1 MLRTLSGRAE
11 GAAKNRQS
19 ADLVPTGQ
27 GVIFGAV
34 TGGVCRIEVLGPLV
48 LERDG
53 RALPLPTGHQRSLL
67 ALLVLGAG
75 VPVSRDRLIDEL
87 WGEHPPS
94 SAVSAMHVHLSK
106 LRVLLDGLLVREP
119 AGYALQPG
127 SFELDVWRF
136 DSLVEQAR
144 DDPGRAAALLTE
156 ALGLF
161 RGEPLCDV
169 VSERSVA
176 QWRRALEEKRLKA
189 TVLRLDAEL
198 ASGAAAELL
207 PELER
212 LTDEHPFEEQL
223 WGQLILALYRAGRPA
238 EALEAFQ
245 RIRRRF
251 SAELGMEPGEPL
263 TRLQQRILAREPT
276 LLLQAPAPTPARSPT
291 SRLPRPP
298 TRLVGREQELSAL
311 DGLLADPDVRMITLT
326 GPGGVG
332 KTRLLVELARRRE
345 PDYQDGAVFVRLEGL
360 TDPAL
365 VAAEIAATLAQR
377 DGTEGPGA
385 DGLPAYLRERELLIA
400 VDNFE
405 HLISAAMLIAELLEL
420 ASRIRV
426 IVSSR
431 TALRIRGEHTFTVE
445 PLELPGD
452 DSEAAVAHSPAVQL
466 FLQRATES
474 NRKLEV
480 DVMTS
485 RTVAKICRALDGLP
499 LAIELAASRSR
510 SFSPAQIADQIA
522 TPLSIGEHSL
532 RDLPAR
538 QQTLQATISWS
549 YDLLALGAQEV
560 LRSTA
565 VFLGGF
571 TLPALEAVA
580 DRPVSAEI
588 DELLEASLVRHQTGD
603 GRYELLELVR
613 AFALE
618 HLRLSPQ
625 AAAQR
630 LRYRRYFAA
639 HVGPAGEAFDN
650 GGAPGELAAPLLA
663 DHANLR
669 AALEDAIEVSDQPSA
684 IALALG
690 LRPLWIA
697 ATLRRE
703 AQELADR
710 LLDRFPI
717 PGEQQ
722 VALLR
727 AISYLDYGPTAS
739 GWHRR
744 LAAVATEIG
753 DQEAL
758 TIATGNLFGLAVN
771 SRDRDEMKRLRPSL
785 IALITPDTSPK
796 AAGWIHY
803 FLALDAYVDGQL
815 ESACE
820 HASLSIENAQAIG
833 HEVML
838 ASGVGTHLLA
848 RSALDGAIDHAALTE
863 GLELMRRPSVQPLS
877 AFGLWLVAR
886 YAASVAPDTAGRW
899 LAHAE
904 RTVAALDS
912 ELWPESVLRDETL
925 AVLGIEDVNELLDGT
940 PPLDHA
946 AALAQAVAWLG
957 QRSPDERASRN
968 VVSGSSETRPRP

>member
-1 MLRTLSGRAE
+1 M
-11 GAAKNRQS
+11 
-19 ADLVPTGQ
+19 
-27 GVIFGAV
+27 
-34 TGGVCRIEVLGPLV
+34 LGPLA

-53 RALPLPTGHQRSLL
+53 RELALPTGHQRSLL
-67 ALLVLGAG
+67 VLLVLGAG

-87 WGEHPPS
+87 WGEHPPA
-94 SAVSAMHVHLSK
+94 SAVSAIHVHLSK
-106 LRVLLDGLLVREP
+106 LRVLLGGRLVRVP
-119 AGYALQPG
+119 AGYALESG

-144 DDPGRAAALLTE
+144 DDPERAVPLLTE

-169 VSERSVA
+169 ASERSVA
-176 QWRRALEEKRLKA
+176 QWRRTLEEKRLKA
-189 TVLRLDAEL
+189 TVLRMDANLDA
-198 ASGAAAELL
+198 GAAAELL
-207 PELER
+207 TELER
-212 LTDEHPFEEQL
+212 LADEHPFEEQL
-223 WGQLILALYRAGRPA
+223 WAQLMLALYRAGRPA
-238 EALEAFQ
+238 DALEAFQ

-251 SAELGMEPGEPL
+251 SGELGMEPGEPL
-263 TRLQQRILAREPT
+263 ARLQQRVLARDPT
-276 LLLQAPAPTPARSPT
+276 LLLTAPTRTPARLST

-298 TRLVGREQELSAL
+298 TRLVGREQELTAL
-311 DGLLADPDVRMITLT
+311 DGLLADPDARLITLT

-345 PDYQDGAVFVRLEGL
+345 SDYQDGAVFVRLEGL

-377 DGTEGPGA
+377 DGNDGPGA
-385 DGLPAYLRERELLIA
+385 DGLPAYLRERELLIV

-420 ASRIRV
+420 APGIRM
-426 IVSSR
+426 IISSR
-431 TALRIRGEHTFTVE
+431 TPLRIRGEHTFAVE
-445 PLELPGD
+445 PLELPSD
-452 DSEAAVAHSPAVQL
+452 DSETAVAHSPAVQL

-480 DVMTS
+480 DAAVS
-485 RTVAKICRALDGLP
+485 RTVAEICRALDGLP

-510 SFSPAQIADQIA
+510 SLHPGQIADQIA

-538 QQTLQATISWS
+538 QQTLQSTIRWS
-549 YDLLALGAQEV
+549 YDLLTPGAQQV
-560 LRSTA
+560 LRSA
-565 VFLGGF
+565 GVFLDGF

-580 DRPVSAEI
+580 DRPVGSEV
-588 DELLEASLVRHQTGD
+588 DELLEASLVRRQAGD

-613 AFALE
+613 AFAADQ
-618 HLRLSPQ
+618 LRLTEHASV
-625 AAAQR
+625 QR
-630 LRYRRYFAA
+630 LRHRRYFAT
-639 HVGPAGEAFDN
+639 HVAPAGTAFDD
-650 GGAPGELAAPLLA
+650 GGSPGELAAPLLA

-669 AALEDAIEVSDQPSA
+669 AALEDAIEMGDQPSA
-684 IALALG
+684 TALALG

-697 ATLRRE
+697 GTLRRE
-703 AQELADR
+703 AQEFAGR
-710 LLDRFPI
+710 LLDRFSM
-717 PGEQQ
+717 PGEQA

-727 AISYLDYGPTAS
+727 AVAYLDYGPTAS

-758 TIATGNLFGLAVN
+758 TVATGNLFGLALN
-771 SRDRDEMKRLRPSL
+771 ARDRDEMRRLRPSL
-785 IALITPDTSPK
+785 IALINPDTSPK
-796 AAGWIHY
+796 SAGWIHY
-803 FLALDAYVDGQL
+803 YLALDAYIDGQL
-815 ESACE
+815 ESACD
-820 HASLSIENAQAIG
+820 HALLSVANAQEVG

-848 RSALDGAIDHAALTE
+848 RSALDGAIDRAALME
-863 GLELMRRPSVQPLS
+863 GLELMRRPCVQPLS

-886 YAASVAPDTAGRW
+886 YAAGVEPETAGRW
-899 LAHAE
+899 LVHAE
-904 RTVAALDS
+904 RTVATLDS

-925 AVLGIEDVNELLDGT
+925 AVLGIKDVDGLRDGVE
-940 PPLDHA
+940 PLDHA
-946 AALAQAVAWLG
+946 AALTRAVVWLG
-957 QRSPDERASRN
+957 EREPGERA
-968 VVSGSSETRPRP
+968 PRS